1 MLVASTLLLLGSL
14 LGAIIHFLLVVLLV
28 RKRDRSLLD
37 WLVLASLAVGGMWH
51 AASAIAFFYRINTGL
66 ESTPLLDALDMMA
79 RAGQFLA
86 PAIFFHV
93 SLVWTGR
100 KRWPAIPGYAA
111 ALAAW
116 ASPAGDGPTYIGLI
130 ASALLAGSAAC
141 FLAAVPRARDSI
153 TRRFFRLFGASLAV
167 PAFAL
172 IAGASSAIL
181 VWASLLPPFCFAYF
195 VYRYD
200 FLGLLISRRVMFAL
214 RVGIFL
220 AAYLFIVRRAAD
232 YIEDEYDFLGPLTEL
247 ALIFAAALVWLPI
260 YAWITR
266 FLSKRTQIYDDFSKR
281 LIQEAARILDIES
294 RLRFMAEEVGHTFN
308 LQRVFLITTR
318 DPRQWGGFGMGE
330 NVPAENFTGRLIE
343 LARKRRAEFW
353 HSHAT
358 KDAEIRRMMSEAGF
372 NYALP
377 LWYEDHLTGLLL
389 LDASPRIFLDEEEP
403 ILRGLTRQISH
414 SIENLRVVEE
424 KIALEKTVLEQEHLA
439 KLGRA
444 AAAIAHEVKNPLS
457 SIKTLVQLMR
467 EDAAVEGTYSRD
479 LKYIVG
485 EIDRLNGSVM
495 QLLSFSRPAADLS
508 ADVDVSGLLDATLS
522 TLGRQSRESGVEIE
536 RQIDRSVI
544 LKRSNP
550 ELLQQIVLNLVLNAV
565 QASPEGGKVRIAA
578 HASGNG
584 SAVVSIEDEGTG
596 IPAQNRERIF
606 EPFFTTK
613 QKGTGL
619 GLAIV
624 QKNVRQLRGKIEVES
639 PLADGRGTRITLTLP
654 LER

>member
-1 MLVASTLLLLGSL
+1 
-14 LGAIIHFLLVVLLV
+14 
-28 RKRDRSLLD
+28 
-37 WLVLASLAVGGMWH
+37 
-51 AASAIAFFYRINTGL
+51 
-66 ESTPLLDALDMMA
+66 
-79 RAGQFLA
+79 
-86 PAIFFHV
+86 
-93 SLVWTGR
+93 
-100 KRWPAIPGYAA
+100 
-111 ALAAW
+111 
-116 ASPAGDGPTYIGLI
+116 
-130 ASALLAGSAAC
+130 
-141 FLAAVPRARDSI
+141 
-153 TRRFFRLFGASLAV
+153 
-167 PAFAL
+167 
-172 IAGASSAIL
+172 
-181 VWASLLPPFCFAYF
+181 
-195 VYRYD
+195 
-200 FLGLLISRRVMFAL
+200 
-214 RVGIFL
+214 
-220 AAYLFIVRRAAD
+220 
-232 YIEDEYDFLGPLTEL
+232 
-247 ALIFAAALVWLPI
+247 
-260 YAWITR
+260 
-266 FLSKRTQIYDDFSKR
+266 
-281 LIQEAARILDIES
+281 
-294 RLRFMAEEVGHTFN
+294 
-308 LQRVFLITTR
+308 
-318 DPRQWGGFGMGE
+318 
-330 NVPAENFTGRLIE
+330 
-343 LARKRRAEFW
+343 
-353 HSHAT
+353 
-358 KDAEIRRMMSEAGF
+358 MMSEAGF

-467 EDAAVEGTYSRD
+467 EDAAVESTYSRD

-508 ADVDVSGLLDATLS
+508 TDVDVSGLLDATLS

-550 ELLQQIVLNLVLNAV
+550 ELLQQVVLNLVLNAV

-639 PLADGRGTRITLTLP
+639 PLADGRGTRVTLTLP